1 MTIAESGFKSAKS
14 KDKKIV
20 ASGATLQAAEASTT
34 TSKKMS
40 DTSDAGQSHA
50 PASHLVQQ
58 VLTSLVVAGDDVE
71 THFEEEVSEQ
81 TIRETQRFVITGVHD
96 PRSDC
101 VISIYEAIADGIIS
115 QTQVRAASDVIKLN
129 KI

>member
-1 MTIAESGFKSAKS
+1 MFGRLKADDVHSTARLMTIAESGFKSAKS

-50 PASHLVQQ
+50 PASH
-58 VLTSLVVAGDDVE
+58 VV
-71 THFEEEVSEQ
+71 
-81 TIRETQRFVITGVHD
+81 
-96 PRSDC
+96 
-101 VISIYEAIADGIIS
+101 
-115 QTQVRAASDVIKLN
+115 
-129 KI
+129 

>member
-1 MTIAESGFKSAKS
+1 MTSR
-14 KDKKIV
+14 IV
-20 ASGATLQAAEASTT
+20 VIMAGADE
-34 TSKKMS
+34 
-40 DTSDAGQSHA
+40 DE
-50 PASHLVQQ
+50 
-58 VLTSLVVAGDDVE
+58 VE

-115 QTQVRAASDVIKLN
+115 QTQVRE
-129 KI
+129 